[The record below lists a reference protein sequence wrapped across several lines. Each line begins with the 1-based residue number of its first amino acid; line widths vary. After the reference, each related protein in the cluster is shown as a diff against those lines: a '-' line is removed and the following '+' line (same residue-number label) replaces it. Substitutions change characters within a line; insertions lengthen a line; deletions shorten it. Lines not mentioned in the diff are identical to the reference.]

1 MIVRTLEINAP
12 TTKSV
17 VEKVPWFHRRNTIVS
32 KSELH
37 KTIMKKSNTIVAI
50 ILCNIRS
57 RPFISISVFPEAA
70 INGYPVRRLLKNQK
84 VTVEK
89 QRSE

>member
-1 MIVRTLEINAP
+1 MIVRRLEINAP

-17 VEKVPWFHRRNTIVS
+17 VEKVPSFHRRNTIVS

-57 RPFISISVFPEAA
+57 RPFISISVFPEST